1 MQQFFVKTSLTLN
14 QAFSLDPEQTHQ
26 CINVLRY
33 QSGQKV
39 VCVDADQKRALCRL
53 EVQVSNAFATP
64 IEFLKQSSEMKIKVT
79 LIQALIRKER
89 WEFLLQKAT
98 ELGVYRVVPLILR
111 RNVVKW
117 DKTERPAQACS
128 LSENTCKK
136 TSEQSK
142 RTYVPELMDVITI
155 DEIKAYLSDNN
166 LVCYENESAHFIK
179 DVLHPKQSITL
190 VCGPEGGFDPSE
202 IEQLKEMGFN
212 IVHLGARI
220 LRAETASLYILSAV
234 DFMFEEHQR

>member
-1 MQQFFVKTSLTLN
+1 MQQFFVKTSLTQN

-117 DKTERPAQACS
+117 DKTESQHKRVRYQKIMQEA
-128 LSENTCKK
+128 
-136 TSEQSK
+136 SEQSK

>member
-1 MQQFFVKTSLTLN
+1 MQQFFVKSSMILN
-14 QAFSLDPEQTHQ
+14 QAFSLDSEQAHQ
-26 CINVLRY
+26 CITVLRY
-33 QSGQKV
+33 QSGQEV
-39 VCVDADQKRALCRL
+39 VCVDEDQNRALCRL
-53 EVQVSNAFATP
+53 EIHAADVFATP
-64 IEFLKQSSEMKIKVT
+64 IEFLKQNSEMEIKIT

-117 DKTERPAQACS
+117 DKKESQHKRVRYQKIMQEA
-128 LSENTCKK
+128 
-136 TSEQSK
+136 SEQSK
-142 RTYVPELMDVITI
+142 RTQVPQLMDVITI
-155 DEIKAYLSDNN
+155 DEINAYLSDNN
-166 LVCYENESAHFIK
+166 LVCYENENARFIK
-179 DVLHPKQSITL
+179 DVLKPKESITL

-202 IEQLKEMGFN
+202 IDQLKEMGFN

-220 LRAETASLYILSAV
+220 LRAETASLYVLSAV

>member
-117 DKTERPAQACS
+117 DKTESQHKRVRYQKIMQEA
-128 LSENTCKK
+128 
-136 TSEQSK
+136 SEQSK

>member
-1 MQQFFVKTSLTLN
+1 MQQFFVKTSLILN
-14 QAFSLDPEQTHQ
+14 QAFSLDSEQTHQ

-33 QSGQKV
+33 QSGQEV

-53 EVQVSNAFATP
+53 EVQSSYVFATP
-64 IEFLKQSSEMKIKVT
+64 IELLKQNSEMEIKVT

-98 ELGVYRVVPLILR
+98 ELGVYRVVPLVLR

-117 DKTERPAQACS
+117 DKTESQHKRVRYQKIMQEA
-128 LSENTCKK
+128 
-136 TSEQSK
+136 SEQSK
-142 RTYVPELMDVITI
+142 RTHVPQLMDVITI

-166 LVCYENESAHFIK
+166 LVCYENESASFIK
-179 DVLHPKQSITL
+179 DVLHPKESITL
-190 VCGPEGGFDPSE
+190 ICGPEGGFDPSE
-202 IEQLKEMGFN
+202 IEELKEMGFN

-220 LRAETASLYILSAV
+220 LRAETASLYVLSAV

>member
-1 MQQFFVKTSLTLN
+1 MQQFFVKTSLILN
-14 QAFSLDPEQTHQ
+14 QAFSLDSEQTHQ

-33 QSGQKV
+33 QSGQEV

-53 EVQVSNAFATP
+53 EVQAPNVFAMP
-64 IEFLKQSSEMKIKVT
+64 IELLKQNSEMEIKVT

-98 ELGVYRVVPLILR
+98 ELGVYRVVPLVLR

-117 DKTERPAQACS
+117 DKTESQHKRVRYQKIMQEA
-128 LSENTCKK
+128 
-136 TSEQSK
+136 SEQSK
-142 RTYVPELMDVITI
+142 RTHVPQLMDVITI

-166 LVCYENESAHFIK
+166 LVCYENESASFIK
-179 DVLHPKQSITL
+179 DVLHPKESITL
-190 VCGPEGGFDPSE
+190 ICGPEGGFDPSE
-202 IEQLKEMGFN
+202 IEELKEMGFN

-220 LRAETASLYILSAV
+220 LRAETASLYVLSAV

>member
-1 MQQFFVKTSLTLN
+1 MQQFFVKTSLTQN

-33 QSGQKV
+33 QSGQEV

-117 DKTERPAQACS
+117 DKTESQHKRVRYQKIMQEA
-128 LSENTCKK
+128 
-136 TSEQSK
+136 SEQSK